1 MQLIRRKAS
10 HWAYSSDSFVKA
22 WRTQRMKNFL
32 SLVKPPNRARI
43 IDLGG
48 SPYMWQLIDHDF
60 NVTLV
65 NLPSKLPPTKRPSGF
80 TFVEGD
86 ATNLSNLF
94 EDKSFE
100 IVYAN
105 SVIEHVGDEQKQAAF
120 AAEVYRLAN
129 SYWVQTP
136 SDRCPIEPT
145 LVSHITGNC
154 LSGSCSLT
162 PLVGK
167 KLPAWK
173 QFIDETRVLPKTR
186 MSQLFP
192 DGEIYVERKLI
203 FEKSYSVYR
212 PFQSS

>member
-1 MQLIRRKAS
+1 
-10 HWAYSSDSFVKA
+10 
-22 WRTQRMKNFL
+22 MKNFL

-136 SDRCPIEPT
+136 SDRCPIEP
-145 LVSHITGNC
+145 HTGIPYYWK
-154 LSGSCSLT
+154 LPKWFVLAYT
-162 PLVGK
+162 ARGK
-167 KLPAWK
+167 KTA
-173 QFIDETRVLPKTR
+173 RVEAIHRRDKGSAQNTYESAFPRWGDLCRTKTY
-186 MSQLFP
+186 F
-192 DGEIYVERKLI
+192 
-203 FEKSYSVYR
+203 
-212 PFQSS
+212 

>member
-136 SDRCPIEPT
+136 SDRCPIEP
-145 LVSHITGNC
+145 HTGIPYYWK
-154 LSGSCSLT
+154 LPKWFVLAYT
-162 PLVGK
+162 ARGK
-167 KLPAWK
+167 KTA
-173 QFIDETRVLPKTR
+173 RVEAIHRRDKGSAQNTYESAFPRWGDLCRTKTY
-186 MSQLFP
+186 F
-192 DGEIYVERKLI
+192 
-203 FEKSYSVYR
+203 
-212 PFQSS
+212 